1 MAAKKKPPKI
11 KIKKSEEGSLR
22 RIAQRDG
29 GMKKNGEISRSWMRK
44 KMANPRTSPAVKK
57 KLNFALNFGKK

>member
-1 MAAKKKPPKI
+1 MAAKKKPKI

-44 KMANPRTSPAVKK
+44 KMSDPKTKPSTKK
-57 KLNFALNFGKK
+57 KINFALNFGKGK

>member
-1 MAAKKKPPKI
+1 MAAKKTQPKI

-29 GMKKNGEISRSWMRK
+29 GMKSNGEISRSWMRK
-44 KMANPRTSPAVKK
+44 KMANPRTKPSTKK
-57 KLNFALNFGKK
+57 KINFALNFGK